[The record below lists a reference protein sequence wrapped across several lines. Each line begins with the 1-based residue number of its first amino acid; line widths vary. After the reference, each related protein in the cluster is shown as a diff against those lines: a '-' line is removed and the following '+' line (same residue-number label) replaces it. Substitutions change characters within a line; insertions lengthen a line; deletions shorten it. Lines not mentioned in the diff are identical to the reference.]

1 MWRLADGDAT
11 VETERGV
18 WQARPRL
25 LKRYVAFGKQGIADT
40 LCVANVLIG
49 LTLLMAVL
57 VEESSEAEGTVM
69 HSRLADW
76 WIAEFAQRRQRQL
89 RMHSS

>member
-25 LKRYVAFGKQGIADT
+25 LKQSVAFGKQSIVDA
-40 LCVANVLIG
+40 LCVADALIG
-49 LTLLMAVL
+49 LALPVATLI
-57 VEESSEAEGTVM
+57 EESSETEGTVM
-69 HSRLADW
+69 HGRFADW
-76 WIAEFAQRRQRQL
+76 WIAEFAQRRQ
-89 RMHSS
+89 